1 MIENKVT
8 IGNATYNI
16 SRQFDDRRTMRD
28 VIIQS
33 ISASHLDPSVVY
45 YNHSV
50 GRFHEKEA

>member
-1 MIENKVT
+1 LQETQII

-16 SRQFDDRRTMRD
+16 MRQFDDRRTMRD
-28 VIIQS
+28 IIAQS
-33 ISASHLDPSVVY
+33 VSTSHSNPNVVY